1 MQGNAAIPHSIPWHG
16 QHQTD
21 EHKSVTEIMLE
32 DKKGLITM
40 DRTGSLQTV
49 ILMISC
55 SRNHV

>member
-40 DRTGSLQTV
+40 DRTGSLQTT
-49 ILMISC
+49 
-55 SRNHV
+55 